1 MFYKR
6 PLRGFCKRWYRV
18 RMARQGLKLLYLIKQ
33 LRCLTDQQRRLICI
47 CGCNVKMCVQRRCVQ
62 CRWWGQTSS
71 CWPLRRGCSSRRGL
85 GRAVTDLVV
94 PYMLDRCAAG
104 MERRPRTRATLAT
117 HAAMALG
124 RVEARPKAP
133 FSARAGSAVR
143 AKRCVLD
150 ATLAAVVVPL
160 YRVSAFAM
168 VLASGEAQAG
178 W

>member
-1 MFYKR
+1 MPRVVFVRAIFHQELLEWFMFYKR

-94 PYMLDRCAAG
+94 PYMLDRCRK
-104 MERRPRTRATLAT
+104 RRVKLLLVLLPC
-117 HAAMALG
+117 AL
-124 RVEARPKAP
+124 RV
-133 FSARAGSAVR
+133 
-143 AKRCVLD
+143 
-150 ATLAAVVVPL
+150 
-160 YRVSAFAM
+160 Y
-168 VLASGEAQAG
+168 
-178 W
+178 